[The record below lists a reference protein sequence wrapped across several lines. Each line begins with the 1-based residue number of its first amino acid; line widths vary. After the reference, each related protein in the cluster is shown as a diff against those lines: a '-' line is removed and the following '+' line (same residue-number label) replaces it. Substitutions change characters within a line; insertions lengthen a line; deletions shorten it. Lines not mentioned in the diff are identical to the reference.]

1 MDVKPGYKQT
11 EVGVIPEDWKTLR
24 LQDIGQWK
32 GGATPSMKN
41 DAFWNGGTIPWASS
55 GDIKSSQLVGTEL
68 NITDA
73 AVKQTSTTLL
83 PKDSI
88 IIVTRSGILRR
99 YLPVAKNKVPLAI
112 NQDIKAIIPNSTVAS
127 EYILQILLA
136 NGLKILAK
144 CLKTGTTVE
153 SVDYSW
159 LKAFQIPISPMMKE
173 QLAIAAALSDV
184 DALIAALD
192 RLIAKKRDIKQAA
205 MQELLT
211 GKKRLPGFGD
221 DEICTEAKKTP
232 PNSWRGLSIY
242 DLVENI
248 IDYRGRTPRKLGM
261 VWGEGEIPALSANN
275 VKMGYIDFREE
286 TYFGSEAL
294 YKRWMTNGRSKKDD
308 IVVTMEAPL
317 GNIAQIPND
326 KKYILSQR
334 TILLQINNADACNRF
349 IFYFMTFQS
358 FQKVLAENATGTT
371 AKGIQRKKFEK
382 LEIVLP
388 PVPEQ
393 QAIAA
398 ILSDMDAEITALEAR
413 REKTRALK
421 QGMMQG
427 LLTGRIRL
435 V

>member
-11 EVGVIPEDWKTLR
+11 EVGVIPEDWEVKNLGNVVTLQRGYDLPSR
-24 LQDIGQWK
+24 LRRPGSFPIVTSSGIEDFHCEAKVK
-32 GGATPSMKN
+32 GPGVVT
-41 DAFWNGGTIPWASS
+41 GRYGTIGEVFWVP
-55 GDIKSSQLVGTEL
+55 GDFWPL
-68 NITDA
+68 N
-73 AVKQTSTTLL
+73 TTLYVRNFFFNIPL
-83 PKDSI
+83 FAFYLIRTIDFKPH
-88 IIVTRSGILRR
+88 SGKSGVPGVNRNDLHEIL
-99 YLPVAKNKVPLAI
+99 VPLPPT
-112 NQDIKAIIPNSTVAS
+112 KA
-127 EYILQILLA
+127 
-136 NGLKILAK
+136 
-144 CLKTGTTVE
+144 
-153 SVDYSW
+153 
-159 LKAFQIPISPMMKE
+159 E
-173 QLAIAAALSDV
+173 QEAIAAALSDV